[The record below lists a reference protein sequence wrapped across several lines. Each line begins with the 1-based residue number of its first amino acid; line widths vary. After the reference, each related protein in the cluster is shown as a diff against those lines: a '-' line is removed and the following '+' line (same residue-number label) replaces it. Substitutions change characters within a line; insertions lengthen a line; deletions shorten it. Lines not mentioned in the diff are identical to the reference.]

1 MWKLVQF
8 PRTAEIIQTQQVQNM
23 LLWLDNLVKEWLQQT
38 PQRIKEI
45 LSIPI
50 NKITI
55 IEDPNDIKA
64 LIFEYILTKMEKQN
78 IPFWIDVTQA
88 GQYISDLLFKISMNN
103 DNELKESLENP
114 YYTYWMEKWYPKK
127 AGDVSVYNLIFPKSE
142 RKVFLKTDDYEEL
155 AISWYLMYSW
165 KNFAYWIQKILPL
178 VKNFR
183 EENPF
188 YKKSFFVCN

>member
-188 YKKSFFVCN
+188 YKKSFSVCN